1 MASMA
6 GTSNQQGGGS
16 GGMGGSGPTGGSSGK
31 KVRSPTSTPH
41 GGSRAE
47 PSHVNGARQEMDA
60 QAAARASAARTSAGI
75 AKASADAKRRSAK
88 TLPRNL
94 SRKG

>member
-1 MASMA
+1 MS

-16 GGMGGSGPTGGSSGK
+16 GGMGRSGPTGGMSGK
-31 KVRSPTSTPH
+31 KERSPTSNPH

-47 PSHVNGARQEMDA
+47 PSHINGARQEIDA
-60 QAAARASAARTSAGI
+60 QSAARASAARASAGM
-75 AKASADAKRRSAK
+75 AKASAEAKRRAAK